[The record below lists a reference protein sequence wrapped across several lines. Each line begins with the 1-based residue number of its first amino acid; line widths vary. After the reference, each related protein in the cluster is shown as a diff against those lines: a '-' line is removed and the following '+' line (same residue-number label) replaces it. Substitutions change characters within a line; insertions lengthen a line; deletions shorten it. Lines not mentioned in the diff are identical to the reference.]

1 MASYVYDS
9 TDSYPFS
16 SVDNG
21 FTYTPATS
29 TEDFGAVNVA
39 ATSQESYDTVT
50 VRQGNDTPYG
60 FATVN
65 GSATYWK
72 PKKYRYSSSTDNL
85 YTSEDYGD
93 IVLIERYG
101 TIDTQSTE
109 TQDWGLLGGT
119 ATNEDLGV
127 VTTFTVNTP
136 DSSEDYGTLTASDGI
151 TAREDRYLIIQN
163 ESVLAME
170 TAYTY
175 ASNEALV
182 KFVSK
187 EDAETTLFYFYGASS
202 SSVLSYWFGT
212 GTPFEIGGSA
222 NEIVK
227 AFSSVG
233 TSGPLRLDV
242 TSTEVHVKSYDFEN
256 VLPFNI
262 VDYGSLGLVSNPDID
277 FGFVSQPNAGGEQ
290 DYGLIVNDSEETPFG
305 LYETN
310 GIGLESF
317 SKQTPAQTVPFTLSG
332 EVVLPLAVSIKG
344 VGSINLSGAAVEKN
358 TEDYVGTGNIFN
370 TSGAAE
376 VFVANPPENI
386 QLFQTSGT
394 AVEKFRANPP
404 EDFAQFT
411 LSGGNIVKFTSQG
424 IEDTLIFSFTGAAVE
439 KNTEDYVASGTFST
453 FSGAAESVTYR
464 YSFDSFVP
472 FFDVD
477 YGSLTELP
485 TNDIDLG
492 NVSAPNTG
500 GETDYGFI
508 SFTNEVVPYGL
519 WTTSGFGVDSFSKN
533 IVDNGGTITLSG
545 EVVLPLAVS
554 IIGVGSVNLS
564 GSAVEKNTE
573 DYVGTGDLFTA
584 SGAAEVLGVNPPED
598 FSLFNITGAA
608 TEKNT
613 ERYIGNSIIV
623 STISTSSN
631 KINTNSFVGVSISGS
646 GTGIGTTGGFNIGNH
661 LKFNGVGAR
670 SFSLNPLDVGSYDT
684 ISFTAIRGND
694 VNGGEDPDTTTES
707 LVLQYSING
716 GNTYVNIG
724 NIVTYNDTS
733 FNSLKNISLVIPSIA
748 KTSST
753 IFRILQSASSGTGF
767 DNYGI
772 TEISLVSLPPSRIV
786 VSGGYTN
793 LKFTSGA
800 GETTQLFALSGAA
813 VEKNTE
819 DYVGT
824 GSASINVTSVEKNTE
839 TYVAELAKNVTDL
852 FASYGDLTAVTES
865 EDYGLITQ
873 SATNVDYRY
882 LTSDY
887 YDINGA
893 AIEKFVAQTPENT
906 QLFQISGAG
915 VEKFVAQTP
924 EDIQLFQ
931 FTGAAVEKNTEDY
944 VASGTFSTFS
954 GAAESVTYRYSFDSF
969 VPFFEFDYGSVTQS
983 STNDIDLGSV
993 SAPNTG
999 GEQDYGIIT
1008 FNNEVVPYGLWT
1020 TSGFAVELFS
1030 KNIVDNGGTITL
1042 SGEVVLP
1049 LAVSIIGVGSVNLTG
1064 SAVEKNTEDYVG
1076 TGNLFTASGA
1086 AEVFGANP
1094 PENTQLFSTSGNAVE
1109 KFRANP
1115 PEDFAQF
1122 TFSGAY
1128 SNLKFT
1134 TQGGETTQLFTFS
1147 GAGVEK
1153 NTEDYVG
1160 TGSTSIDV
1168 TKIEKNTESYTV
1180 AQASIHVLSDYGDL
1194 RESAGSTEDFGL
1206 ITSAATEFETAG
1218 GLARD
1223 YLKLFGYAVE
1233 KLVAQTPENTQLF
1246 DTNGAAVEKFVAQTP
1261 EQTVTFT
1268 YTGNAVEKNTES
1280 YVGTGQATFDIF
1292 SEIRKTLPSF
1302 VGFGFAFT
1310 TNGSAEAFGANP
1322 PENTQLFQVS
1332 GAAVVKVNPKW
1343 NGSGTINIDI
1353 TSVEKNTESYV
1364 GTGTLFE
1371 FIDSDESR
1379 TYVYDLNDAVPFLDV
1394 DYGSISAAAFIEI
1407 DYGVIAGAFSGGE
1420 VDYGTVVFTGDVLP
1434 FGSITLS
1441 GAAIESFSPQTP
1453 ENTQIFVISGVAVEK
1468 NTEVYTGDVSTTI
1481 AGSAVE
1487 KNTEDYVGTGSL
1499 FTVGGHAEVFGA
1511 NPSEDFALFDINGT
1525 AVEKFRANPPED
1537 FAQFTFS
1544 GVAVEKFTTQGGE
1557 DTQLFT
1563 LSGSAVERNTESY
1576 VGTGTLFEIVD
1587 KIESRT
1593 YDYTVS
1599 QSELLSTDDYGLIT
1613 DVVTSSDDYESID
1626 TVPSQTTDYGLL
1638 DLDFINIRGT
1648 ASESFGEGLY
1658 TASGTITIGGFGK
1671 VREIPRWVS
1680 KDGVITISGTGTV
1693 PLSVALIGS
1702 GNLFTSSGA
1711 AEAFGANPPENI
1723 QLFQTSGTAVE
1734 KFRANPPEDFAQFTF
1749 SGVAIESAGFN
1760 PPENTQNI
1768 SVTGVAVDVTSVSEI
1783 GTGSLFTAFG
1793 AAEVFGANPPES
1805 TQLFVYSGV
1814 ATEKNTESYVGTGT
1828 TEIDVTHTMRFVP
1841 NWIGSGA
1848 ISIDIESTEKNTE
1861 SYVGSGNAFTFID
1874 SEERRTYDYTVEV
1887 VEVVNEYRN
1896 LIKDATTSTEDYGL
1910 ISSTA
1915 SEFIDNGIVERHY
1928 IEIIPTSL
1936 VRATPREIASGSLF
1950 TASGAA
1956 EVFGANPPENT
1967 QIFSYSGTATE
1978 KNTESWVG
1986 TGSQTITG
1994 EGDEDLVKSFVGS
2007 GVLVSISGSIFFI
2020 GYFPYT
2026 DYITLFTSGAAS
2038 YKEVNAFNGTGTT
2051 TTSGSA
2057 VVTNTESY
2065 VGSGSLFGLNGAAE
2079 SVTYRYG
2086 DFVIIGFNEFD
2097 YEFITQSPTID
2108 IDYGSVA
2115 VPPLSGINDYGY
2127 IRFEETI
2134 VSATGLFSISGAA
2147 VESNTESYV
2156 GTGSTSIDVFS
2167 TESITESFN
2176 GSGNLFTASGAAE
2189 VFGANPPEN
2198 TQLFSLSGVGN
2209 TREIAVYT
2217 ASASGTTTLSGTAV
2231 EKNTED
2237 YVGDNPIFTIDVF
2250 STEKNTEA
2258 FAGTGTETLS
2268 GTLVEKNTESYVGT
2282 GVVSALSGAAE
2293 AFGANPPEDFSL
2305 FTYTGTATEKNTESY
2320 VGTGLTTI
2328 DVSHIEKN
2336 TEAFVGSGT
2345 ETLSGVAV
2353 EKNTEVY
2360 IGTGSLFT
2368 TGGHAES
2375 FGANPP
2381 EDTVLFTY
2389 TGAAVE
2395 KNTESYVGVGTATA
2409 SGVCV
2414 EKNTESYVGS
2424 GSISSLSGA
2433 AESFTVNPPENTHLF
2448 VSSGVAETRVIYLYR
2463 FQTDG
2468 QGTYTLSNTAAAEVS
2483 VRYWRGTGSTTASG
2497 VAIEKNTETFTGSG
2511 ELFTFNGAAE
2521 SRTINPD
2528 EDTLLYTFTG
2538 TATEKNTESWV
2549 GTGTETLSGTAKER
2563 NTEAYVGT
2571 GTTTASGVGVEKNTE
2586 VYIGTGSISTLSG
2599 AAEAFG
2605 VNPPENTHLF
2615 VYSGAATERNT
2626 EAYVGTGTETLSG
2639 TAVERNTE
2647 SYVGTGFIT
2656 ALSGAAEAFSAQT
2669 PENTILF
2676 SFSSSA
2682 NEAFVAQPPEDF
2694 AQLTFSGFITERNT
2708 EAHFGTGTAT
2718 LSGTAVEKNTEA
2730 YNGTGTLTASG
2741 VGLNSF
2747 AWGNYNA
2754 SGSLFTIA
2762 GASEAFGANP
2772 PEDTSLFTFTGFSVV
2787 LNTYKEVGTGTE
2799 FVTGTAV
2806 EKNAESYVGTGQLFN
2821 YNGAAESFTVQPTED
2836 TVLFTFVGSA
2846 SESFTSQGGE
2856 TTQLFTLSG
2865 AAVEKNTEAYNGIG
2879 TETLSGVAFVISKRS
2894 YIASG
2899 SLFTSSGSAEVFG
2912 ANPPENIQI
2921 FAYDGV
2927 GSEKITNVYYPEGYI
2942 YIDVDSIIS
2951 ETTTYTGS
2959 GSISNFSGAAEAF
2972 GANPPEN
2979 IQLFTYSG
2987 AATEKNTESY
2997 VGLCDIA
3004 VDVFSV
3010 EKNTEAYDGTGTAT
3024 LTGVANESNTESY
3037 VATGSLFAI
3046 SGAAEAFG
3054 ANPTEDTVLY
3064 TFTGAATEKN
3074 TESYNGSGSLYNV
3087 GNAAI
3092 TRAVAIDSTV
3102 YVTITGDSDDAR
3114 ARVFVASGTATLSG
3128 AGTESYTRAT
3138 YVASGTETIS
3148 GAATERNTEAYNASG
3163 SLFGFGGAA
3172 EATAVV
3178 PTSNILATFSGSAGI
3193 VRTNIVIGN
3202 GTLFAFDGAAESVG
3216 RKPENETTLFTTSGE
3231 AQIIWN
3237 PWRPPRSYVTII

>member
-39 ATSQESYDTVT
+39 STSQESYDTVT

-72 PKKYRYSSSTDNL
+72 PKRYRYSSTSDNL

-101 TIDTQSTE
+101 TIDTQSAE
-109 TQDWGLLGGT
+109 TQDWGLLGDT

-127 VTTFTVNTP
+127 VTTFTATTP
-136 DSSEDYGTLTASDGI
+136 DSSEDYGTLTAGDGI
-151 TAREDRYLIIQN
+151 TTREDRYLIIQN
-163 ESVLAME
+163 QSVLAME

-182 KFVSK
+182 KFVTK

-202 SSVLSYWFGT
+202 STSLSYWVGS

-222 NEIVK
+222 NEIEK
-227 AFSSVG
+227 AFSTVG
-233 TSGPLRLDV
+233 TSGPLRLDI
-242 TSTEVHVKSYDFEN
+242 TSSEVHVRSYDFEN
-256 VLPFNI
+256 ALPFNI
-262 VDYGSLGLVSNPDID
+262 LDYGSLSSPINPDID
-277 FGFVSQPNAGGEQ
+277 FGFVVQQNNDGEK
-290 DYGLIVNDSEETPFG
+290 DYGLITNNSEVTPFG

-310 GIGLESF
+310 GTGLESF
-317 SKQTPAQTVPFTLSG
+317 NKKTITTGTQIAISGFSIVP
-332 EVVLPLAVSIKG
+332 VNAVIIGS
-344 VGSINLSGAAVEKN
+344 GSISTNVTHIEKN
-358 TEDYVGTGNIFN
+358 TESYIGTGGLFTAFGASQS
-370 TSGAAE
+370 TSS
-376 VFVANPPENI
+376 VIP
-386 QLFQTSGT
+386 SS
-394 AVEKFRANPP
+394 VE
-404 EDFAQFT
+404 
-411 LSGGNIVKFTSQG
+411 
-424 IEDTLIFSFTGAAVE
+424 IFS
-439 KNTEDYVASGTFST
+439 Y
-453 FSGAAESVTYR
+453 
-464 YSFDSFVP
+464 
-472 FFDVD
+472 
-477 YGSLTELP
+477 
-485 TNDIDLG
+485 I
-492 NVSAPNTG
+492 
-500 GETDYGFI
+500 
-508 SFTNEVVPYGL
+508 
-519 WTTSGFGVDSFSKN
+519 
-533 IVDNGGTITLSG
+533 
-545 EVVLPLAVS
+545 
-554 IIGVGSVNLS
+554 
-564 GSAVEKNTE
+564 GSAVEKNT
-573 DYVGTGDLFTA
+573 DTYV
-584 SGAAEVLGVNPPED
+584 
-598 FSLFNITGAA
+598 
-608 TEKNT
+608 
-613 ERYIGNSIIV
+613 GNSIV
-623 STISTSSN
+623 TTTLSTYSN
-631 KINTNSFVGVSISGS
+631 KLNTNSFINVAISNS
-646 GTGIGTTGGFNIGNH
+646 GTGVGDDGGFNIGRH
-661 LKFNGVGAR
+661 IKFNGLGSR
-670 SFSLNPLDVGSYDT
+670 SFLLTPLDTTTYDS
-684 ISFTAIRGND
+684 ISFSAIRGND
-694 VNGGEDPDTTTES
+694 NNGGEDPDTSSEN
-707 LVLQYSING
+707 LILEYSING
-716 GNTYVNIG
+716 GTTFTIIG
-724 NIVTYNDTS
+724 PIVSYNDTS
-733 FNSLKNISLVIPSIA
+733 FNTLKNVSLTIPSAA

-753 IFRILQSASSGTGF
+753 IFKILQASSSGTGF

-772 TEISLVSLPPSRIV
+772 TEIRLTSNQPRSIV
-786 VSGGYTN
+786 FAGEYTD

-824 GSASINVTSVEKNTE
+824 GSASINVISVEKNTE
-839 TYVAELAKNVTDL
+839 TYVAELSDVTDL

-873 SATNVDYRY
+873 SATNIDYRY

-887 YDINGA
+887 YDIAGSA
-893 AIEKFVAQTPENT
+893 VEKFIAQTPEDFS
-906 QLFQISGAG
+906 LFTFSGAAT
-915 VEKFVAQTP
+915 ESFVAQTP
-924 EDIQLFQ
+924 EDTQIFQ
-931 FTGAAVEKNTEDY
+931 FTGAAVEKNTEVYIGD
-944 VASGTFSTFS
+944 GTFSSFS

-983 STNDIDLGSV
+983 PTNDIDLGSV

-1042 SGEVVLP
+1042 SGAVVLP

-1064 SAVEKNTEDYVG
+1064 SAVEKNTESYVG
-1076 TGNLFTASGA
+1076 TGNLFNTSGA
-1086 AEVFGANP
+1086 AEAFGANP
-1094 PENTQLFSTSGNAVE
+1094 SEDFSLYDISGTATE

-1122 TFSGAY
+1122 TLSG
-1128 SNLKFT
+1128 SHIIKFT

-1168 TKIEKNTESYTV
+1168 TKVEKNTESYTV

-1218 GLARD
+1218 SVVRD
-1223 YLKLFGYAVE
+1223 YLKLYGYAIE
-1233 KLVAQTPENTQLF
+1233 KLSAQTPEDTQLF
-1246 DTNGAAVEKFVAQTP
+1246 DTNGTAVEKFVAQTP

-1268 YTGNAVEKNTES
+1268 YTGSGVEKNTES
-1280 YVGTGQATFDIF
+1280 YVGTGQATLDVF
-1292 SEIRKTLPSF
+1292 SELRKLIPAY

-1332 GAAVVKVNPKW
+1332 GAAIVKVNPKW

-1353 TSVEKNTESYV
+1353 TSVEKHTESYV

-1379 TYVYDLNDAVPFLDV
+1379 TYVYDLNDVVPFLDV

-1407 DYGVIAGAFSGGE
+1407 DYGTVAGAFSGGE
-1420 VDYGTVVFTGDVLP
+1420 VDYGTVIFTESVLP
-1434 FGSITLS
+1434 FGSINLS
-1441 GAAIESFSPQTP
+1441 GAAIEAFSPNTP
-1453 ENTQIFVISGVAVEK
+1453 ENTQIFVISGAAVEK
-1468 NTEVYTGDVSTTI
+1468 NTESYVGVGTESIT
-1481 AGSAVE
+1481 GSAVE
-1487 KNTEDYVGTGSL
+1487 KNTEDYIGVGNL
-1499 FTVGGHAEVFGA
+1499 FNASGAAESTGA
-1511 NPSEDFALFDINGT
+1511 NPPENIQLFATSGN

-1537 FAQFTFS
+1537 FAQFIFS

-1599 QSELLSTDDYGLIT
+1599 QSNLLSVDDYGLIT
-1613 DVVTSSDDYESID
+1613 DAITSSE
-1626 TVPSQTTDYGLL
+1626 DYGTV
-1638 DLDFINIRGT
+1638 DIAFTQTESYGAVDFDFLFLRGT

-1658 TASGTITIGGFGK
+1658 TASGTITISGFGK

-1680 KDGVITISGTGTV
+1680 KDGTITISGTGTV
-1693 PLSVALIGS
+1693 PVSVAEIGS

-1711 AEAFGANPPENI
+1711 AEVFGANPPENI
-1723 QLFQTSGTAVE
+1723 QLFQTSGTATE

-1814 ATEKNTESYVGTGT
+1814 ATEKNTESYIGAGT

-1841 NWIGSGA
+1841 NWIGNGT
-1848 ISIDIESTEKNTE
+1848 INIDVESTEKNTE

-1874 SEERRTYDYTVEV
+1874 SEERRTYDYTVET

-1910 ISSTA
+1910 ISSIA
-1915 SEFIDNGIVERHY
+1915 SEFIDNGTTVRNY
-1928 IEIIPTSL
+1928 IEIIPTSI
-1936 VRATPREIASGSLF
+1936 VRSTPREIASGSLF
-1950 TASGAA
+1950 ATSGAA
-1956 EVFGANPPENT
+1956 EVFGVNPPENT
-1967 QIFSYSGTATE
+1967 QLFTYTGAASDI
-1978 KNTESWVG
+1978 KHTESWVG
-1986 TGSQTITG
+1986 TGSQTLTG

-2026 DYITLFTSGAAS
+2026 DYITFFTSGAAS

-2065 VGSGSLFGLNGAAE
+2065 VGTGSLFGFSGAAE
-2079 SVTYRYG
+2079 SVTYVYNI
-2086 DFVIIGFNEFD
+2086 DVVIGFNEVD
-2097 YEFITQSPTID
+2097 YEFVTEIPSID

-2115 VPPLSGINDYGY
+2115 LPPTSGIFDYGY
-2127 IRFEETI
+2127 IRYEETI
-2134 VSATGLFSISGAA
+2134 IGATGQFTFGGSA
-2147 VESNTESYV
+2147 VESNTERYI

-2167 TESITESFN
+2167 TERNTESFN
-2176 GSGNLFTASGAAE
+2176 GSGNLFTASGSAE

-2198 TQLFSLSGVGN
+2198 TQLFSVSGVGN

-2217 ASASGTTTLSGTAV
+2217 ASASGTTTLSGAAV
-2231 EKNTED
+2231 ERNTED

-2268 GTLVEKNTESYVGT
+2268 GVGAEKNTESYVGT
-2282 GVVSALSGAAE
+2282 GTFSVLSGAVE
-2293 AFGANPPEDFSL
+2293 AFGANPPENTQL
-2305 FTYTGTATEKNTESY
+2305 FTYTGAATEKNTESY
-2320 VGTGLTTI
+2320 VGVGTESITGTA
-2328 DVSHIEKN
+2328 VEKN

-2345 ETLSGVAV
+2345 ETLSGAGIY
-2353 EKNTEVY
+2353 NTTEVY
-2360 IGTGSLFT
+2360 IGTGVVST
-2368 TGGHAES
+2368 ISGAAEA

-2381 EDTVLFTY
+2381 EDITLFTY

-2395 KNTESYVGVGTATA
+2395 KNTESYVGTGSTTA

-2414 EKNTESYVGS
+2414 EKNTEAFVGS
-2424 GSISSLSGA
+2424 GSLSTVSGA

-2463 FQTDG
+2463 FETDG
-2468 QGTYTLSNTAAAEVS
+2468 QGTYTISVSHVERNTEAYV
-2483 VRYWRGTGSTTASG
+2483 GTGSTTASG

-2528 EDTLLYTFTG
+2528 EDTLLYTFAG

-2586 VYIGTGSISTLSG
+2586 VYIGTGSVSTLSG

-2639 TAVERNTE
+2639 TAVEKNTE
-2647 SYVGTGFIT
+2647 SYIGTGLIT

-2669 PENTILF
+2669 PENTVLF
-2676 SFSSSA
+2676 TFSSSA
-2682 NEAFVAQPPEDF
+2682 AEAFVAQPPENTHLF
-2694 AQLTFSGFITERNT
+2694 IISGAAVERNT
-2708 EAHFGTGTAT
+2708 EAHFATGTAT

-2741 VGLNSF
+2741 VGLESF
-2747 AWGNYNA
+2747 SPVYVG
-2754 SGSLFTIA
+2754 SGQLFTYT
-2762 GASEAFGANP
+2762 GAAEAFGANP
-2772 PEDTSLFTFTGFSVV
+2772 PEDIALFTFVGSSVV

-2799 FVTGTAV
+2799 FVTGSAV
-2806 EKNAESYVGTGQLFN
+2806 EKNTESYVGTGQLFN

-2846 SESFTSQGGE
+2846 TESFTSQGGE
-2856 TTQLFTLSG
+2856 TTQLFTISG
-2865 AAVEKNTEAYNGIG
+2865 EAVERNTEAYD
-2879 TETLSGVAFVISKRS
+2879 S
-2894 YIASG
+2894 SG
-2899 SLFTSSGSAEVFG
+2899 SLTVFG
-2912 ANPPENIQI
+2912 DAYAPIFKSYVGTGSISTASGAAEAFGTNPPENIQL
-2921 FAYDGV
+2921 FNLSGV
-2927 GSEKITNVYYPEGYI
+2927 ATEKNTEKYYPEGYI
-2942 YIDVDSIIS
+2942 HINVDSES
-2951 ETTTYTGS
+2951 TKTNVYNGS

-2997 VGLCDIA
+2997 VGLCDIS

-3010 EKNTEAYDGTGTAT
+3010 ERNTEAYNGTGTAT
-3024 LTGVANESNTESY
+3024 ITGTADQSNTESY
-3037 VATGSLFAI
+3037 VASGSLFAI

-3054 ANPTEDTVLY
+3054 VNPPEDTVLY

-3074 TESYNGSGSLYNV
+3074 TESYEGSGSLYNV
-3087 GNAAI
+3087 GSGAVTATVVIDTTVFI
-3092 TRAVAIDSTV
+3092 TVSGYSDDTRSRVFNGDVTAV
-3102 YVTITGDSDDAR
+3102 ITGFSVEEFIPGSYR
-3114 ARVFVASGTATLSG
+3114 GKGTATVDVFSS
-3128 AGTESYTRAT
+3128 ESH
-3138 YVASGTETIS
+3138 TIVFS
-3148 GAATERNTEAYNASG
+3148 ASG
-3163 SLFGFGGAA
+3163 SLFGFGEAAETTTNVAESDIFTTISGAA
-3172 EATAVV
+3172 VTIK
-3178 PTSNILATFSGSAGI
+3178 S
-3193 VRTNIVIGN
+3193 NIVIGS
-3202 GTLFAFDGAAESVG
+3202 GSVLAFSGAAESISRNPEEDTNIFVVTGNANTVNNPYRPG
-3216 RKPENETTLFTTSGE
+3216 RTYVS
-3231 AQIIWN
+3231 II
-3237 PWRPPRSYVTII
+3237 

>member
-9 TDSYPFS
+9 NDSYPFS

-21 FTYTPATS
+21 FVYVRPATS
-29 TEDFGAVNVA
+29 TEDFGAINVS
-39 ATSQESYDTVT
+39 ATSQESYAEITVK
-50 VRQGNDTPYG
+50 QNNDTAFG

-65 GSATYWK
+65 GTAKYYK
-72 PKKYRYSSSTDNL
+72 PKKYSYSSSSDNL
-85 YTSEDYGD
+85 FAEEDNGLITNAKTSTD
-93 IVLIERYG
+93 
-101 TIDTQSTE
+101 
-109 TQDWGLLGGT
+109 
-119 ATNEDLGV
+119 
-127 VTTFTVNTP
+127 
-136 DSSEDYGTLTASDGI
+136 DYGTLTAEDGI
-151 TAREDRYLIIQN
+151 SVREDRYRIDVSQTI
-163 ESVLAME
+163 LAME
-170 TAYTY
+170 PGYTY
-175 ASNEALV
+175 SSASALV
-182 KFVSK
+182 AFVEKTDASTLLLSIYGGSSLTGVTAAISK
-187 EDAETTLFYFYGASS
+187 VAIAWVGN
-202 SSVLSYWFGT
+202 

-227 AFSSVG
+227 AFSTVG

-242 TSTEVHVKSYDFEN
+242 ASTEAHIRSYDFEN

-277 FGFVSQPNAGGEQ
+277 FGFVSQPNAGGEK

-317 SKQTPAQTVPFTLSG
+317 SKQTPAETVPFTLSG

-344 VGSINLSGAAVEKN
+344 VGSVNLSGAAVEKN
-358 TEDYVGTGNIFN
+358 TEDYVGTGNLFN

-376 VFVANPPENI
+376 VF
-386 QLFQTSGT
+386 
-394 AVEKFRANPP
+394 
-404 EDFAQFT
+404 
-411 LSGGNIVKFTSQG
+411 
-424 IEDTLIFSFTGAAVE
+424 GA
-439 KNTEDYVASGTFST
+439 
-453 FSGAAESVTYR
+453 
-464 YSFDSFVP
+464 
-472 FFDVD
+472 
-477 YGSLTELP
+477 
-485 TNDIDLG
+485 
-492 NVSAPNTG
+492 
-500 GETDYGFI
+500 
-508 SFTNEVVPYGL
+508 
-519 WTTSGFGVDSFSKN
+519 
-533 IVDNGGTITLSG
+533 
-545 EVVLPLAVS
+545 
-554 IIGVGSVNLS
+554 
-564 GSAVEKNTE
+564 
-573 DYVGTGDLFTA
+573 
-584 SGAAEVLGVNPPED
+584 NPPED
-598 FSLFNITGAA
+598 FSLFDITGSAA
-608 TEKNT
+608 EKNT
-613 ERYIGNSIIV
+613 ERYIGNSIV
-623 STISTSSN
+623 SITLSTSSN
-631 KINTNSFVGVSISGS
+631 KINTNSFIGVSISGS
-646 GTGIGTTGGFNIGNH
+646 GTGVGANGGFNIGSH
-661 LKFNGVGAR
+661 FKFDGVGAR
-670 SFSLNPLDVGSYDT
+670 RLDLQPLNVGSYNT
-684 ISFTAIRGND
+684 IQFTAIRGND
-694 VNGGEDPDTTTES
+694 NNGGEDPDTSTES
-707 LVLQYSING
+707 LVLQYSINN
-716 GNTYVNIG
+716 GNTFTNVG
-724 NIVTYNDTS
+724 NIVTYNDAS
-733 FNSLKNISLVIPSIA
+733 FNNLKSVSLVIPNDA

-753 IFRILQSASSGTGF
+753 IFRISQSSSSGTGF

-772 TEISLVSLPPSRIV
+772 TEISLLSSPPTSIV
-786 VSGGYTN
+786 FSNGYTN

-800 GETTQLFALSGAA
+800 GETTQLFALSGSG

-824 GSASINVTSVEKNTE
+824 GSTSISVVSVEKNTE
-839 TYVAELAKNVTDL
+839 TYVAELAGNVTDL

-882 LTSDY
+882 LSSDY

-893 AIEKFVAQTPENT
+893 AVEKFIAQTPENT
-906 QLFQISGAG
+906 QLFTFSGAG
-915 VEKFVAQTP
+915 VEKFTSQGGETT
-924 EDIQLFQ
+924 QLFQ
-931 FTGAAVEKNTEDY
+931 FTGAAIEKNTEDY

-969 VPFFEFDYGSVTQS
+969 IPFTEFDYGSVTQS
-983 STNDIDLGSV
+983 PTNDIDLGSV

-999 GEQDYGIIT
+999 GEKDYGSIT
-1008 FNNEVVPYGLWT
+1008 FINEVVPYGLWT
-1020 TSGFAVELFS
+1020 TSGFAIELFS

-1064 SAVEKNTEDYVG
+1064 SAVEKNTESYVG
-1076 TGNLFTASGA
+1076 IGNLFNTSGA
-1086 AEVFGANP
+1086 AEAFGANP
-1094 PENTQLFSTSGNAVE
+1094 SEDFSLYDISGTATE

-1122 TFSGAY
+1122 TLSGAY

-1134 TQGGETTQLFTFS
+1134 TQGGETTQLFSIS
-1147 GAGVEK
+1147 GAAVEK
-1153 NTEDYVG
+1153 NRESYVG

-1168 TKIEKNTESYTV
+1168 TKVEKNTESYTV

-1218 GLARD
+1218 SVVRD

-1246 DTNGAAVEKFVAQTP
+1246 DTNGTAVEKFVAQTP

-1268 YTGNAVEKNTES
+1268 YTGSSVEKNTES
-1280 YVGTGQATFDIF
+1280 YVGTGQATLDVF
-1292 SEIRKTLPSF
+1292 SELRKLIPAY

-1332 GAAVVKVNPKW
+1332 GAAIVKVNPKW

-1353 TSVEKNTESYV
+1353 TSVEKHTESYV

-1379 TYVYDLNDAVPFLDV
+1379 TYVYDLNDVVPFLDV

-1407 DYGVIAGAFSGGE
+1407 DYGTVAGAFSGGE
-1420 VDYGTVVFTGDVLP
+1420 VDYGTVIFTESVLP
-1434 FGSITLS
+1434 FGSINLS
-1441 GAAIESFSPQTP
+1441 GAAIEAFSPNTP
-1453 ENTQIFVISGVAVEK
+1453 ENTQIFVISGAAVEK
-1468 NTEVYTGDVSTTI
+1468 NTESYVGVGTESIT
-1481 AGSAVE
+1481 GSAVE
-1487 KNTEDYVGTGSL
+1487 KNTEDYIGVGNL
-1499 FTVGGHAEVFGA
+1499 FNASGAAESTGA
-1511 NPSEDFALFDINGT
+1511 NPPENIQLFATSGN

-1537 FAQFTFS
+1537 FAQFIFS

-1599 QSELLSTDDYGLIT
+1599 QSNLLSVDDYGLIT
-1613 DVVTSSDDYESID
+1613 DAITSSE
-1626 TVPSQTTDYGLL
+1626 DYGTV
-1638 DLDFINIRGT
+1638 DIAFTQTESYGAVDFDFLFLRGT

-1658 TASGTITIGGFGK
+1658 TASGTITISGFGK

-1680 KDGVITISGTGTV
+1680 KDGTITISGTGTV
-1693 PLSVALIGS
+1693 PVSVAEIGS

-1711 AEAFGANPPENI
+1711 AEVFGANPPENI
-1723 QLFQTSGTAVE
+1723 QLFQTSGTATE

-1814 ATEKNTESYVGTGT
+1814 ATEKNTESYIGAGT

-1841 NWIGSGA
+1841 NWIGNGT
-1848 ISIDIESTEKNTE
+1848 INIDVESTEKNTE

-1874 SEERRTYDYTVEV
+1874 SEERRTYDYTVET

-1910 ISSTA
+1910 ISSIA
-1915 SEFIDNGIVERHY
+1915 SEFIDNGTTVRNY
-1928 IEIIPTSL
+1928 IEIIPTSI
-1936 VRATPREIASGSLF
+1936 VRSTPREIASGSLF
-1950 TASGAA
+1950 ATSGAA
-1956 EVFGANPPENT
+1956 EVFGVNPPENT
-1967 QIFSYSGTATE
+1967 QLFTYTGAASDI
-1978 KNTESWVG
+1978 KHTESWVG
-1986 TGSQTITG
+1986 TGSQTLTG

-2026 DYITLFTSGAAS
+2026 DYITFFTSGAAS

-2065 VGSGSLFGLNGAAE
+2065 VGTGSLFGFSGAAE
-2079 SVTYRYG
+2079 SVTYVYNI
-2086 DFVIIGFNEFD
+2086 DVVIGFNEVD
-2097 YEFITQSPTID
+2097 YEFVTEIPSID

-2115 VPPLSGINDYGY
+2115 LPPTSGIFDYGY
-2127 IRFEETI
+2127 IRYEETI
-2134 VSATGLFSISGAA
+2134 IGATGQFTFGGSA
-2147 VESNTESYV
+2147 VESNTERYI

-2167 TESITESFN
+2167 TERNTESFN
-2176 GSGNLFTASGAAE
+2176 GSGNLFTASGSAE

-2198 TQLFSLSGVGN
+2198 TQLFSVSGVGN

-2217 ASASGTTTLSGTAV
+2217 ASASGTTTLSGAAV
-2231 EKNTED
+2231 ERNTED

-2268 GTLVEKNTESYVGT
+2268 GVGAEKNTESYVGT
-2282 GVVSALSGAAE
+2282 GTFSVLSGAVE
-2293 AFGANPPEDFSL
+2293 AFGANPPENTQL
-2305 FTYTGTATEKNTESY
+2305 FTYTGAATEKNTESY
-2320 VGTGLTTI
+2320 VGVGTESITGTA
-2328 DVSHIEKN
+2328 VEKN

-2345 ETLSGVAV
+2345 ETLSGAGIY
-2353 EKNTEVY
+2353 NTTEVY
-2360 IGTGSLFT
+2360 IGTGVVST
-2368 TGGHAES
+2368 ISGAAEA

-2381 EDTVLFTY
+2381 EDITLFTY

-2395 KNTESYVGVGTATA
+2395 KNTESYVGTGSTTA

-2414 EKNTESYVGS
+2414 EKNTEAFVGS
-2424 GSISSLSGA
+2424 GSLSTVSGA

-2463 FQTDG
+2463 FETDG
-2468 QGTYTLSNTAAAEVS
+2468 QGTYTISVSHVERNTEAYV
-2483 VRYWRGTGSTTASG
+2483 GTGSTTASG

-2521 SRTINPD
+2521 SRTINPE
-2528 EDTLLYTFTG
+2528 EDVVLYTFVG

-2549 GTGTETLSGTAKER
+2549 GTGTETLSGTAKEK
-2563 NTEAYVGT
+2563 NTEVYVGT
-2571 GTTTASGVGVEKNTE
+2571 GTTTASGIAAEKNTE
-2586 VYIGTGSISTLSG
+2586 VYIGTGSVSTLSG

-2639 TAVERNTE
+2639 TAVEKNTE

-2676 SFSSSA
+2676 TFSSSA
-2682 NEAFVAQPPEDF
+2682 AEAFVAQPPEDF

-2741 VGLNSF
+2741 VGLEAF
-2747 AWGNYNA
+2747 AWANYNGT
-2754 SGSLFTIA
+2754 GSLFAIS
-2762 GASEAFGANP
+2762 GAAEAFGANP

-2787 LNTYKEVGTGTE
+2787 LNTYSEVGTGTE
-2799 FVTGTAV
+2799 FVTGTAI
-2806 EKNAESYVGTGQLFN
+2806 EKNTESYVGTGQLFN
-2821 YNGAAESFTVQPTED
+2821 YDGSAESRTINPEENTI
-2836 TVLFTFVGSA
+2836 LYTFVGSA
-2846 SESFTSQGGE
+2846 EESFTTQVDE
-2856 TTQLFTLSG
+2856 TTQIFTISG
-2865 AAVEKNTEAYNGIG
+2865 SAVERNTETYYGYEQYITGGSAVVIAY
-2879 TETLSGVAFVISKRS
+2879 RS

-2899 SLFTSSGSAEVFG
+2899 SLFATSGAAEVFG
-2912 ANPPENIQI
+2912 VNPPENTQI
-2921 FAYDGV
+2921 FTYSGV
-2927 GSEKITNVYYPEGYI
+2927 GFESTTNVYYPEGYI
-2942 YIDVDSIIS
+2942 YIDIDSVVT
-2951 ETTTYTGS
+2951 ETKTYTGS
-2959 GSISNFSGAAEAF
+2959 GSISNFSGAAEST

-2979 IQLFTYSG
+2979 IQLFVYSG
-2987 AATEKNTESY
+2987 SATEKNTESY
-2997 VGLCDIA
+2997 VGLCDIS

-3010 EKNTEAYDGTGTAT
+3010 ERNTETYDATGTAT
-3024 LTGVANESNTESY
+3024 LTGTADQSNTESY
-3037 VATGSLFAI
+3037 VASGSLFAI

-3054 ANPTEDTVLY
+3054 VNPPEDTVLY

-3074 TESYNGSGSLYNV
+3074 TESYEGSGSLYNV
-3087 GNAAI
+3087 GSGAI
-3092 TRAVAIDSTV
+3092 TRAVAINNTI
-3102 YVTITGDSDDAR
+3102 YVTITGDSGDAR

-3128 AGTESYTRAT
+3128 TGAESYTRAT
-3138 YVASGTETIS
+3138 YIATGTETIS
-3148 GAATERNTEAYNASG
+3148 GAATERNTESYVGSG
-3163 SLFGFGGAA
+3163 SLFGFSGAA
-3172 EATAVV
+3172 ESTAVV
-3178 PTSNILATFSGSAGI
+3178 PTSNIFATFSGSAGI
-3193 VRTNIVIGN
+3193 VRTNIVIGD

-3216 RKPENETTLFTTSGE
+3216 RRPENDTVLFTTSGE
-3231 AQIIWN
+3231 SQILWN
-3237 PWRPPRSYVTII
+3237 PFRPPRSYVTII